1 MTDDERIIALFFDRS
16 EEAIRKLDKKYGNLC
31 RKISIGILKDRRDA
45 EECLNDAY
53 AAVWNS
59 IPPTRPNSMQAFLCK
74 IVRHISLNRYH
85 KNEAAKRNSHYALSL
100 QELEAV
106 LASPNTVE
114 SDLEA
119 KECAKIIEEF
129 LNSLPKENRVIF
141 VLRYGCSFSY
151 ADIAKKVG
159 ISEKNV
165 SVRLTRIRKQMKA
178 YLTERE
184 VLK

>member
-1 MTDDERIIALFFDRS
+1 MTDDEGIIDLLFARS
-16 EEAIRKLDKKYGNLC
+16 EEAIEKLDRKYGNLC

-45 EECLNDAY
+45 EECINDAY

-59 IPPTRPNSMQAFLCK
+59 IPPTRPHSLQAYLCK

-85 KNEAAKRNSHYALSL
+85 KNEAAKRNSAYAVSL
-100 QELEAV
+100 RELEEV
-106 LASPNTVE
+106 LSSPNTVE
-114 SDLEA
+114 SELEA
-119 KECAKIIEEF
+119 KEIAGIIEEF
-129 LNSLPKENRVIF
+129 LSGQTKENRVIF
-141 VLRYGCSFSY
+141 VLRYGFSFSY

-184 VLK
+184 VL